1 MKYMKRIPFLD
12 SHTGGEPTRL
22 ITSLPF
28 DLGTG
33 SVADKLSTLKTKH
46 DDLRRTVLLEPRGSD
61 VLVGAYLVPPA
72 DPTCQFGVIYF
83 NNVGYLGMCGHGTI
97 GLIASLAYMGKV
109 TPGVIRVETPVG
121 VVEAT
126 LHTPSFP
133 KGDAVRGGRQP
144 DEAISDTAHGIAS
157 GKEQERPR
165 NDGEYPN
172 KVSVQNIPS
181 YRHLTHVPVIVDGKT
196 IYGDVA
202 YGGNWFFLCHD
213 HGLEVN
219 MQNLEA
225 LTDFSWRVREQLTA
239 NGITGANG
247 AEIDHVELFASTPE
261 ADSKSFVLCPG
272 KAYDRSPC
280 GTGTSAK
287 LACLYGDGKLQV
299 GQIWKQQSVVGSI
312 FEGSIQIQDNR
323 IIPTITGEAWVMS
336 EGTILVDERDPFGK
350 GI

>member
-1 MKYMKRIPFLD
+1 MKKIPFLD
-12 SHTGGEPTRL
+12 SHAGGEPTRL
-22 ITSLPF
+22 IPSLPF

-33 SVADKLSTLKTKH
+33 SVADKLSTLKTHH

-97 GLIASLAYMGKV
+97 GLIASLAYLGKV
-109 TPGVIRVETPVG
+109 QPGVIRVETPVG

-126 LHTPSFP
+126 LHAPSL
-133 KGDAVRGGRQP
+133 RG
-144 DEAISDTAHGIAS
+144 ASDSERRSNPQASGQEIAS
-157 GKEQERPR
+157 GETHRPR
-165 NDGEYPN
+165 NDDYPN
-172 KVSVQNIPS
+172 KVSVQNIPA
-181 YRHLTHVPVIVDGKT
+181 YRHLTHIPVTVDGKT
-196 IYGDVA
+196 IHGDVA
-202 YGGNWFFLCHD
+202 YGGNWFFLTHD
-213 HGLEVN
+213 HGLDVN

-225 LTDFSWRVREQLTA
+225 LTEFSWRVREQFTA
-239 NGITGANG
+239 DGITGANG

-312 FEGSIQIQDNR
+312 FEGSVQLDGDK

-336 EGTILVDERDPFGK
+336 EGTILVDERDPFAN

>member
-1 MKYMKRIPFLD
+1 MIRIPFLD

-22 ITSLPF
+22 ITALPF

-33 SVADKLSTLKTKH
+33 SVADKLSTLKTHH

-97 GLIASLAYMGKV
+97 GLIASLAYLGKV
-109 TPGVIRVETPVG
+109 QPGVIRVETPVG

-126 LHTPSFP
+126 LHTPSLRV
-133 KGDAVRGGRQP
+133 A
-144 DEAISDTAHGIAS
+144 SDSKRRSNLQLNEQEIAS
-157 GKEQERPR
+157 GENQERPR

-172 KVSVQNIPS
+172 RVSVQNIPA
-181 YRHLTHVPVIVDGKT
+181 YRHLTHIPVTVDGKT
-196 IYGDVA
+196 IHGDVA
-202 YGGNWFFLCHD
+202 WGGNWFFLVHD
-213 HGLEVN
+213 HGMDVN
-219 MQNLEA
+219 MSNLEA

-239 NGITGANG
+239 NGITGADG
-247 AEIDHVELFASTPE
+247 AEIDHVELFSDSNE

-287 LACLYGDGKLQV
+287 LACLFADGKLKEGQV
-299 GQIWKQQSVVGSI
+299 WKQQSVVGSI
-312 FEGSIQIQDNR
+312 FEGSIQLDGDR